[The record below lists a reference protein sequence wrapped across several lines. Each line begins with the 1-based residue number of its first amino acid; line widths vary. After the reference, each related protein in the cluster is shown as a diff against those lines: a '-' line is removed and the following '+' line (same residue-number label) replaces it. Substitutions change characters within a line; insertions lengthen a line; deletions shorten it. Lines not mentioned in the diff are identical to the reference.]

1 LLQLNEEL
9 NQEATSV
16 EQYRKHMLEFT
27 KAHAQ
32 AKDYV
37 KFLST
42 LERQLKNISK
52 GDLNVIEET
61 ITSLLNGLK
70 LVWTISRHI
79 NNNDEKM
86 KELIMSL
93 TNEICDKVKA
103 KINLKTIFNM

>member
-1 LLQLNEEL
+1 MLN
-9 NQEATSV
+9 
-16 EQYRKHMLEFT
+16 FT

-52 GDLNVIEET
+52 GNLTTIEET

-86 KELIMSL
+86 KELLTDL
-93 TNEICDKVKA
+93 TNEI
-103 KINLKTIFNM
+103 

>member
-1 LLQLNEEL
+1 
-9 NQEATSV
+9 
-16 EQYRKHMLEFT
+16 MLEFT

-37 KFLST
+37 KFLTT

-86 KELIMSL
+86 KELLMSL
-93 TNEICDKVKA
+93 TNEI
-103 KINLKTIFNM
+103 

>member
-1 LLQLNEEL
+1 MNP
-9 NQEATSV
+9 EATSV
-16 EQYRKHMLEFT
+16 ESFKKQMLNFT

-37 KFLST
+37 KFLTT
-42 LERQLKNISK
+42 LERQLKNIAR
-52 GDLNVIEET
+52 GNLTTIEET

-86 KELIMSL
+86 KELLQDL
-93 TNEICDKVKA
+93 TTEI
-103 KINLKTIFNM
+103 